1 MTNEDEL
8 ADAESDTLQLEPDPD
23 EDSVV
28 PYEVLVQWKRGAP
41 HEHAET
47 IDAPTDRMALLLAKR
62 NIDMRQEPL
71 SIWVVPRNAV
81 SRTQPEDPTLKF
93 GTDRSYRQ
101 ISWYAENEVDVPD
114 QAEGSLADG
123 ADQQES

>member
-1 MTNEDEL
+1 MATLRRAVYTARSPGASKMTDETEL
-8 ADAESDTLQLEPDPD
+8 ADAESDTLQLEPDL
-23 EDSVV
+23 EAGSVR

-71 SIWVVPRNAV
+71 SIWVVPREAV
-81 SRTQPEDPTLKF
+81 SRTDPEDPTLSVD
-93 GTDRSYRQ
+93 TDRSYRQ
-101 ISWYAENEVDVPD
+101 IS
-114 QAEGSLADG
+114 
-123 ADQQES
+123 